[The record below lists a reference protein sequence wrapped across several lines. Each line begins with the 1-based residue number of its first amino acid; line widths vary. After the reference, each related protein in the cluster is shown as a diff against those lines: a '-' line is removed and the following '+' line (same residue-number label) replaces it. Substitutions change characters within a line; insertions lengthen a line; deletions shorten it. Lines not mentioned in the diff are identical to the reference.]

1 MRVVMDDLSPYK
13 GLKVPKIEIIDLIL
27 IAFHTQVLHMRARH
41 FSLNAIFMK
50 IRVEINRM
58 LH

>member
-41 FSLNAIFMK
+41 FLSMQFSRK
-50 IRVEINRM
+50 IE
-58 LH
+58 LE